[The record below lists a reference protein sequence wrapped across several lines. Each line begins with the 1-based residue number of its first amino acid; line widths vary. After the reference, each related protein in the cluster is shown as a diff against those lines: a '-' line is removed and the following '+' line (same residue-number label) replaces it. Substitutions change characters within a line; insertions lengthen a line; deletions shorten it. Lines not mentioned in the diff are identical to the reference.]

1 MFHLRTNYSSC
12 TFLLLQQYFV
22 IVTEVC
28 SQYSEICLTEK
39 SEIEVYFQ
47 GRLDACVVTI
57 PTWQEEM
64 EHHQPAI
71 FVVSVDLSHPAFSF
85 AGCSTHMTH
94 RSTSA
99 REDATRLGGTRK
111 GLAFP
116 LCSCP
121 LALGCT
127 LPAFCVTRRT
137 RDTAPKE
144 KGHVIQ
150 PYPP

>member
-12 TFLLLQQYFV
+12 TFLLLQQYFF

-28 SQYSEICLTEK
+28 CQYSEICLTEK
-39 SEIEVYFQ
+39 SEIEVNF
-47 GRLDACVVTI
+47 
-57 PTWQEEM
+57 QEEM

-71 FVVSVDLSHPAFSF
+71 FVVSVDLNHPAFSF